1 MNSYYIYD
9 TKNGYFNAAALFGK
23 KGKKYLGGRDSFIV
37 LVPCCFP
44 PFLGPFFQK
53 GRRRWCALFLKKS
66 PKRAISTNGFI
77 PSGETYQWFL

>member
-1 MNSYYIYD
+1 MGILTPPFLEKRAQKGS
-9 TKNGYFNAAALFGK
+9 K

-37 LVPCCFP
+37 LVPCCFS

-53 GRRRWCALFLKKS
+53 GRRRFCALFLKKS